1 MLDSGYPR
9 QSSAFHKI
17 AGIRTNFTVP
27 AVHSIALGGGSIC
40 RVHCDQTSVGPDS
53 VGAELEKESIYFGGK
68 TLTVSPVPLT
78 KRESRE
84 YLSVAKGARTW
95 QELKI

>member
-27 AVHSIALGGGSIC
+27 AVHNIALGGGSIC
-40 RVHCDQTSVGPDS
+40 QVHSDRTFVGPSS
-53 VGAELEKESIYFGGK
+53 VGAQLERKGIYFGGK
-68 TLTVSPVPLT
+68 TLTVSLVPLT
-78 KRESRE
+78 QMR
-84 YLSVAKGARTW
+84 VT
-95 QELKI
+95 